1 MSAHGLSALDEAEAY
16 WSALAGWP
24 LTSRRVAVRA
34 LLELRVSER
43 VWWIGRGPTT
53 WARWWEVES

>member
-16 WSALAGWP
+16 WDALAG
-24 LTSRRVAVRA
+24 LGLRDRRIGVRA

-43 VWWIGRGPTT
+43 VWWAGRGPTT
-53 WARWWEVES
+53 WARWWEVVS